1 MDLFAPLTSLVFV
14 AIAYIAGSVKI
25 INEGEAALVER
36 FGRYQR
42 TLAPGLNFT
51 LPIVDTIVIDTTRE
65 QVFDVPPQ
73 DAVTRDG
80 VSLKADAVVFWEI
93 KDLYKVHYNVDDVKE
108 AIENFVLTNLRTAV
122 SQMSLME
129 VLSARS
135 DLNNSLLAELNEV
148 TDDWGVNIRRVDV
161 KDIDPSESVIRS
173 MEQRRV
179 AEDTKASAILEAQG
193 KKQAAIEE
201 AESRK
206 VAAIYEAEGI
216 RDAVQRIAEAVQ
228 SDPQQAD
235 ALKEVI
241 RYLIAQ
247 RYVAAS
253 EKIGESNNSKVI
265 FMDPHN
271 LTDALDSLI
280 AGETSTL
287 PGGGGNPNN

>member
-1 MDLFAPLTSLVFV
+1 MDILSPLLSMVFIS
-14 AIAYIAGSVKI
+14 AAYIAGSVKI

-73 DAVTRDG
+73 DAVTMDG
-80 VSLKADAVVFWEI
+80 VPLKADAVVFWEI

-129 VLSARS
+129 VLAARS
-135 DLNNSLLAELNEV
+135 DLNSTLLTELNSV

-161 KDIDPSESVIRS
+161 KDIDPSESVVKS
-173 MEQRRV
+173 MEMRRV
-179 AEDTKASAILEAQG
+179 AEEQKAAAILEAQG

-216 RDAVQRIAEAVQ
+216 REAVQRIAEAVQ
-228 SDPQQAD
+228 SDPNQQL
-235 ALKEVI
+235 ALKEVVK
-241 RYLIAQ
+241 YLVAQ
-247 RYVAAS
+247 RYVAAN
-253 EKIGESNNSKVI
+253 EKIGESNNAKVL
-265 FMDPHN
+265 FMDPRS
-271 LTDALDSLI
+271 LTDALDELV
-280 AGETSTL
+280 AGDTPTL
-287 PGGGGNPNN
+287 PGGGA

>member
-1 MDLFAPLTSLVFV
+1 MDLFGPLMSMVFISV
-14 AIAYIAGSVKI
+14 AYIAGSVKI

-80 VSLKADAVVFWEI
+80 VSLRADAVVFWEI

-129 VLSARS
+129 VLGARS
-135 DLNNSLLAELNEV
+135 DLNNTLLAELNQV

-161 KDIDPSESVIRS
+161 KDIDPSESVVRG

-179 AEDTKASAILEAQG
+179 AEDQKAAVILEAQG

-216 RDAVQRIAEAVQ
+216 RDAVHRIAEVVQ
-228 SDPQQAD
+228 SDPDQAN

-241 RYLIAQ
+241 KYLVAQ

-253 EKIGESNNSKVI
+253 EKIGESNNAKI
-265 FMDPHN
+265 LFMDPRS
-271 LTDALDSLI
+271 LTDSMDELVATD
-280 AGETSTL
+280 TPTL
-287 PGGGGNPNN
+287 PGGGS

>member
-1 MDLFAPLTSLVFV
+1 MVLVSV
-14 AIAYIAGSVKI
+14 AYIIGSVKI

-36 FGRYQR
+36 FGRYKR

-51 LPIVDTIVIDTTRE
+51 VPIVDTIVIDTTRE

-73 DAVTRDG
+73 DAVTMDG
-80 VSLKADAVVFWEI
+80 VPLKADAVVFWEI

-129 VLSARS
+129 VLAARS
-135 DLNNSLLAELNEV
+135 DLNSTLLTELNSV

-161 KDIDPSESVIRS
+161 KDIDPSESVVKS
-173 MEQRRV
+173 MEMRRV
-179 AEDTKASAILEAQG
+179 AEEQKAADILKAQG

-228 SDPQQAD
+228 SDPNQQA
-235 ALKEVI
+235 ALKEVVK
-241 RYLIAQ
+241 YLVAQ
-247 RYVAAS
+247 RYVAAN
-253 EKIGESNNSKVI
+253 EKIGESNNAKVL
-265 FMDPHN
+265 FMDPRS
-271 LTDALDSLI
+271 LTDALDELV
-280 AGETSTL
+280 AGDTPTL
-287 PGGGGNPNN
+287 PGGGA

>member
-1 MDLFAPLTSLVFV
+1 MDLFGPLMSMVFV
-14 AIAYIAGSVKI
+14 SVAYIAGSVKI

-73 DAVTRDG
+73 DAVTMDG
-80 VSLKADAVVFWEI
+80 VPLKADAVVFWEI

-129 VLSARS
+129 VLAARS
-135 DLNNSLLAELNEV
+135 DLNSTLLTELNSV

-161 KDIDPSESVIRS
+161 KDIDPSESVVKS
-173 MEQRRV
+173 MEMRRV
-179 AEDTKASAILEAQG
+179 AEEQKAADILKAQG

-216 RDAVQRIAEAVQ
+216 REAVNRIAEAVQ
-228 SDPQQAD
+228 SNPNQQM
-235 ALKEVI
+235 ALKEVVK
-241 RYLIAQ
+241 YLVAQ
-247 RYVAAS
+247 RYVSAN
-253 EKIGESNNSKVI
+253 EKIGESNNAKVL
-265 FMDPHN
+265 FMDPRS
-271 LTDALDSLI
+271 LTDALDELV
-280 AGETSTL
+280 AGDTPTL
-287 PGGGGNPNN
+287 PGGGA

>member
-1 MDLFAPLTSLVFV
+1 MDLFAPLTSMVFIAV
-14 AIAYIAGSVKI
+14 AYIAGSVKI

-73 DAVTRDG
+73 DAVTMDG
-80 VSLKADAVVFWEI
+80 VPLKADAVVFWEI

-129 VLSARS
+129 VLAARS
-135 DLNNSLLAELNEV
+135 DLNSTLLTELNSV

-161 KDIDPSESVIRS
+161 KDIDPSESVVKS
-173 MEQRRV
+173 MEMRRV
-179 AEDTKASAILEAQG
+179 AEEQKAASILEAQG

-216 RDAVQRIAEAVQ
+216 REAVQRIAEAVQ
-228 SDPQQAD
+228 SDPNQQL
-235 ALKEVI
+235 ALKEVVK
-241 RYLIAQ
+241 YLVAQ
-247 RYVAAS
+247 RYVAAN
-253 EKIGESNNSKVI
+253 EKIGESNNAKVL
-265 FMDPHN
+265 FMDPRS
-271 LTDALDSLI
+271 LTDALDELV
-280 AGETSTL
+280 AGDTPTL
-287 PGGGGNPNN
+287 PGGGA